1 MPKLWTETI
10 EEHRD
15 AVRDALIDA
24 VGDLV
29 ALSGV
34 AGLSMAAIAS
44 RAGVGRATLYR
55 YFPDLEAILRA
66 WHERHVGRHLAA
78 LAAARDDEVD
88 AEGRLV
94 ALFESYVR
102 VVRESARHG
111 GGAMAGLLHR
121 APHMAGAE
129 RQVRA
134 LLRAAL
140 ADAAAAGAIRKDV
153 PSEELTEFVLAALGA
168 ADGLSAAASERLVA
182 VTMAG
187 LKSPPAASRRR

>member
-1 MPKLWTETI
+1 MPKLWNETI

-15 AVRDALIDA
+15 AVQEALIEA
-24 VGDLV
+24 AGDLV
-29 ALSGV
+29 SESGI

-55 YFPDLEAILRA
+55 YFSDLEAILRA
-66 WHERHVGRHLAA
+66 WHERHVGHHLAA
-78 LAAARDDEVD
+78 LAATRDGEPDPEAR
-88 AEGRLV
+88 LL
-94 ALFESYVR
+94 ALLESYVR

-111 GGAMAGLLHR
+111 GNALAGLLHR

-134 LLRAAL
+134 IIKAAL
-140 ADAAAAGAIRKDV
+140 ADAATAGAIRKDV
-153 PSEELTEFVLAALGA
+153 PSDELAEFVLAALGA
-168 ADGLSAAASERLVA
+168 AGDLSLPASARLVA

-187 LKSPPAASRRR
+187 LKAPHAAPRRR